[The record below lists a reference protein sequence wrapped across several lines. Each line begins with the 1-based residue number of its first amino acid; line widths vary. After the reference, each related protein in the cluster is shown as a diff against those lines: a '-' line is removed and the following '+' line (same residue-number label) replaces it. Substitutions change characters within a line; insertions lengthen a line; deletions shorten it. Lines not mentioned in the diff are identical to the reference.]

1 MTLITPFDGHAP
13 AIADGVF
20 VDRSARIIG
29 RVELQAG
36 TSIWPGA
43 VLRADSERIV
53 VGRGSAVLDQ
63 CLLEAPEGHPVL
75 VDEGA
80 LISHQAC
87 LHGAHVEAGALVG
100 IGAVVLDGATIGT
113 GALVAAGAVVAPK
126 QVVPPRTLV
135 VGQPA
140 KVLRELTAEELA
152 RTHAQVAEVAAK
164 AQQYLS
170 EAAKG

>member
-1 MTLITPFDGHAP
+1 MIFVTPFDGHAP

-29 RVELQAG
+29 QVELQPG

-75 VDEGA
+75 VDEGV

-87 LHGAHVEAGALVG
+87 LHGARVQTGALVG
-100 IGAVVLDGATIGT
+100 IGAIVLDGATIGA

-126 QVVPPRTLV
+126 QVVPPRVLV

-152 RTHAQVAEVAAK
+152 RTQAQVAEVAAK
-164 AQQYLS
+164 AQQYLG
-170 EAAKG
+170 EAARG